1 MLIQYKNRQIQRVC
15 TVASVA
21 ERKYGKRMAE
31 KIQQRVDEIM
41 AADTVELMIQFR
53 IGRCHP
59 LKGDRKGQYAVDLVH
74 PYRLVFKTRG
84 TEVQIAC
91 ILMIEDYH

>member
-74 PYRLVFKTRG
+74 PYRLVFKIGG

>member
-21 ERKYGKRMAE
+21 EKKHGKMMAE
-31 KIQQRVDEIM
+31 RIQQRVDQIE
-41 AADTVELMIQFR
+41 AAETVEWMIQFR

-59 LKGDRKGQYAVDLVH
+59 LKGDREGQYAVDLIH
-74 PYRLVFKTRG
+74 PYRLIFKIKGKTD
-84 TEVQIAC
+84 QIAV
-91 ILMIEDYH
+91 ILSIEDYH